1 MHIPGVC
8 IVTSGY
14 NYVTAPGGLGIHGI
28 SLILPF
34 PFSLQGQC
42 TAGKLPVAW
51 VDEGPGPPVCPESC
65 GTLKEQSNYEKRFN
79 LNVVNSPSMDNNST
93 ISVDS
98 HKTRDSRKTNKR
110 GRGDM
115 CDDIRNPHPQQHPP
129 EQSHAA
135 TTTAVSGEQQQ
146 QHKGALVSTTTKAIQ
161 QQTTMTRGDDQPK
174 EKTTMP
180 CLDCLGD
187 STQTRPEHI
196 CRSANIKRELQRLR
210 LRHCCERDLYTALH
224 GRALEEVLAGGVPC
238 ERQLNDLM
246 QTDALATRIT
256 CEFTEILVRYDCR
269 QMYSI
274 IHHCEDC
281 KVSSNYCALYGGV

>member
-1 MHIPGVC
+1 M
-8 IVTSGY
+8 
-14 NYVTAPGGLGIHGI
+14 
-28 SLILPF
+28 
-34 PFSLQGQC
+34 
-42 TAGKLPVAW
+42 AW

-65 GTLKEQSNYEKRFN
+65 GMFKEQSNYEKLFN

-93 ISVDS
+93 ISGDS
-98 HKTRDSRKTNKR
+98 RKLTRDSRKTTNKR

-115 CDDIRNPHPQQHPP
+115 CDDIRNPTEHRAALDRAKITTTNAIQIP
-129 EQSHAA
+129 EQTKENPS
-135 TTTAVSGEQQQ
+135 TMESREEQKQ
-146 QHKGALVSTTTKAIQ
+146 
-161 QQTTMTRGDDQPK
+161 
-174 EKTTMP
+174 KTTIP

-187 STQTRPEHI
+187 SKSTRPDQI
-196 CRSANIKRELQRLR
+196 CRSANIKLELQRLR

-224 GRALEEVLAGGVPC
+224 GKALDHALGGGTKCVEVLT
-238 ERQLNDLM
+238 DLM

-281 KVSSNYCALYGGV
+281 KVS

>member
-1 MHIPGVC
+1 M
-8 IVTSGY
+8 
-14 NYVTAPGGLGIHGI
+14 
-28 SLILPF
+28 
-34 PFSLQGQC
+34 
-42 TAGKLPVAW
+42 AW
-51 VDEGPGPPVCPESC
+51 VDEGPGPPVCPENC

-93 ISVDS
+93 ISGDS

-115 CDDIRNPHPQQHPP
+115 CDDIRNPHPAQQHQH
-129 EQSHAA
+129 QSLTGAMILDPSGGAVSGGGVA
-135 TTTAVSGEQQQ
+135 TTT
-146 QHKGALVSTTTKAIQ
+146 TTTIQ
-161 QQTTMTRGDDQPK
+161 MIQTREEVQPPK
-174 EKTTMP
+174 EKTTIP

-187 STQTRPEHI
+187 SPHTRPAHI
-196 CRSANIKRELQRLR
+196 CRSANIKADLKRLR

-224 GRALEEVLAGGVPC
+224 GRALEEVLAGGEPC
-238 ERQLNDLM
+238 ERQLTDLM

-281 KVSSNYCALYGGV
+281 KVS